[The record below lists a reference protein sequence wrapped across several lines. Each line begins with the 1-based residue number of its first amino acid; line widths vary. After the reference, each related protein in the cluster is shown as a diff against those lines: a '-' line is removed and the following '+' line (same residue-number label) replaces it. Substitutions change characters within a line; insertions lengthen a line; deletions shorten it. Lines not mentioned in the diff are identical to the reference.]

1 MEIIINVESLYKET
15 EDSTAKLADLD
26 KYCKKALTL
35 AGEGNEIILTGQGPI
50 WLYLKLAHTLHGKAL
65 KLIYRSPV
73 TGDVTIFDHS
83 PF

>member
-1 MEIIINVESLYKET
+1 MQIVINVESLYKET
-15 EDSTAKLADLD
+15 EESTAKLADLD
-26 KYCKKALTL
+26 KYGKKALAL

-50 WLYLKLAHTLHGKAL
+50 WLYLKLAHSLHGKAL
-65 KLIYRSPV
+65 KLIYRSPI